1 MTTDTEEPADYPRRH
16 QLRGPRRQLGEAGM
30 KTRHLAN
37 KDVPMPI
44 GYEEMMR
51 HYLPANTTKALIVD
65 AWKHNATPAEVLAH
79 LERISTYA
87 ESARSHSPLDSF

>member
-1 MTTDTEEPADYPRRH
+1 MTTDTKAGRLPTSPSVTRAA
-16 QLRGPRRQLGEAGM
+16 RRQLGEAGM
-30 KTRHLAN
+30 KTQHLAN
-37 KDVPMPI
+37 QDVPMPI

-79 LERISTYA
+79 LERISMYA
-87 ESARSHSPLDSF
+87 ESA